1 MSDLSLD
8 LLSLTRM
15 QIRSHLVQM
24 LERKSKSLQDIVRTL
39 EVYRDNVEEDT
50 NSYTL
55 SDAER
60 PPSQKEILQYLINF
74 LEGC

>member
-1 MSDLSLD
+1 MSDLLLD
-8 LLSLTRM
+8 LHSLTRT
-15 QIRSHLVQM
+15 QIRGHLVQM

-39 EVYRDNVEEDT
+39 KVYRDNVEEDT
-50 NSYTL
+50 NLATL
-55 SDAER
+55 SDA